1 MSVGVS
7 IWLVDKNPLDLPAPP
22 AWWQQA
28 VHDYDAMLRIMPSQ
42 TERRY
47 RLCRIIRRDSRL
59 GARLQTMKLATDL
72 QRHPDTAA
80 MMRFGVVPELTLA
93 PHAIFSNAIVGLLRS
108 RDTWLHYNADPTKRV
123 KAIESA
129 EQEKAERE
137 QRDLDAW
144 IDEVNTDSFR
154 HVKYGYRAQTQASNV
169 FGASFLMPLPELPLR
184 LPRALTAPPF

>member
-7 IWLVDKNPLDLPAPP
+7 IWLVDQNPLGLPAPP

-28 VHDYDAMLRIMPSQ
+28 VHDYDPMLRIMPSQ

-59 GARLQTMKLATDL
+59 GARLETMKLAADL
-72 QRHPDTAA
+72 QKHPDTKG

-93 PHAIFSNAIVGLLRS
+93 PHAIFSQAIVGLLQS
-108 RDTWLHYNADPTKRV
+108 RDSWRHYGGDPEKRV
-123 KAIESA
+123 KAIE
-129 EQEKAERE
+129 QHERE
-137 QRDLDAW
+137 TAAREQTELDAW
-144 IDEVNTDSFR
+144 MDEVNTDSYR
-154 HVKYGYRAQTQASNV
+154 HIRYGYRETTQAQL
-169 FGASFLMPLPELPLR
+169 GRAFLLPLPELPDR